1 MHRGATGPHQKIV
14 GGAAKVQGFVAAVDQ
29 HRGRGKA
36 VQNQLLR
43 NAGHLAQ
50 GRGAAGG
57 GQLKARPVVAQAR
70 GQGQRVGPGAAL
82 ALKNAPFF
90 GNRVEQVVPHAVGL
104 GTAEQQVAV
113 FAQGKVKNIE
123 HPLLQVGLQV
133 DQHIAATDQ
142 VHPTKRRVREHVL
155 RAKHH
160 HRAQRFAH
168 REMLAVRALDEVA
181 LEPAG
186 RHAGGNANRV
196 AAAAAHLQRVVVGVG
211 GKYLHSAGFAGAA
224 QAVQHHHGHGVSL
237 FAGGA
242 ARHPDAN
249 GLVSRLG
256 RHQGGDDFRLQ
267 GSPRLGVAEKLG
279 HANEQVP
286 KQRVHFFGLFFEQ
299 RHISTLR
306 HDAAQAHAP
315 LDAAQQRGALVA

>member
-1 MHRGATGPHQKIV
+1 MPKHHQVQTPRVAARVRRDGDFYRHKAATALHARTGHADSQVGGGGFTEGRTQARAQAFAHQQQQVLHRGATGPHQKIV

-57 GQLKARPVVAQAR
+57 GQLKACPVVAQAR

-104 GTAEQQVAV
+104 GTAQQQVAV

-142 VHPTKRRVREHVL
+142 VHPTKRRVRKQVL
-155 RAKHH
+155 
-160 HRAQRFAH
+160 
-168 REMLAVRALDEVA
+168 
-181 LEPAG
+181 
-186 RHAGGNANRV
+186 
-196 AAAAAHLQRVVVGVG
+196 
-211 GKYLHSAGFAGAA
+211 
-224 QAVQHHHGHGVSL
+224 
-237 FAGGA
+237 
-242 ARHPDAN
+242 
-249 GLVSRLG
+249 
-256 RHQGGDDFRLQ
+256 
-267 GSPRLGVAEKLG
+267 
-279 HANEQVP
+279 
-286 KQRVHFFGLFFEQ
+286 
-299 RHISTLR
+299 
-306 HDAAQAHAP
+306 
-315 LDAAQQRGALVA
+315 